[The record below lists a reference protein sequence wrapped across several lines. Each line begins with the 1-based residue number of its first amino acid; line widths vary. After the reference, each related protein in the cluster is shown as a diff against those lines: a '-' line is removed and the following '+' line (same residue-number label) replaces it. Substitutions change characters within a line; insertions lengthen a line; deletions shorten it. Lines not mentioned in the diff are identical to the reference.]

1 MKILATNRVANH
13 NYFILQTFEAGIVLE
28 GCEVKSLRA
37 GKADLKD
44 AFVLVTSAGELMLKN
59 MYIAPY
65 EKAGIVKLDDRRDRK
80 LLMHK
85 QEIAKLKDKVQ
96 QKGFT
101 LVPLKV
107 YLKDQYVKVDIGLAK
122 GKHTYDKKDSL
133 KEKDLEREAR
143 RELKGE

>member
-1 MKILATNRVANH
+1 MKILATNRIANH

-44 AFVLVTSAGELMLKN
+44 SFVLVTSTGELVLKN

-85 QEIAKLKDKVQ
+85 QEISRLKDKVQ
-96 QKGFT
+96 QKGLT
-101 LVPLKV
+101 IVPLKV

-143 RELKGE
+143 RELRGE

>member
-133 KEKDLEREAR
+133 KEKDLEREVR

>member
-1 MKILATNRVANH
+1 MKILATNRIANH

-37 GKADLKD
+37 GKADLKE
-44 AFVLVTSAGELMLKN
+44 AFVLVTSAGELVLKN
-59 MYIAPY
+59 MYVAPY
-65 EKAGIVKLDDRRDRK
+65 EKAGIVKLKDRRDRK

-85 QEIAKLKDKVQ
+85 QEITRLKQKVQ
-96 QKGFT
+96 QKGFA

-107 YLKDQYVKVDIGLAK
+107 YLKDQHVKVEIGLAK
-122 GKHTYDKKDSL
+122 GKHTYDKKESL

-143 RELKGE
+143 RELKG